1 MRQLF
6 SSARIENVEAVARM
20 LEEAGIQVR
29 ISHGRSYRGA
39 IRGNFSYREG
49 TGGRPQPAV
58 WVVRSDQQPEARRL
72 LREAGLLQETTV
84 RGESFLPSPVP
95 VAGGDRGLLA
105 ARGGGGRFRLGLL
118 LAVAVMVALVMV
130 AYRASRSDAPADG
143 VSPVSA
149 APAPPQAPR
158 GATPAAGV
166 PMLTGLPEEA
176 FEVATP
182 PALAAT
188 LLRAELA
195 AAGARAGCLGV
206 DGADPDAALLAE
218 LAAAGVDVAP
228 ASACPRGRLAVRVAG
243 YTTDGSGS
251 GSVRVAVAGAP
262 ERVLEVRRE
271 GRDWQVTGTR

>member
-1 MRQLF
+1 
-6 SSARIENVEAVARM
+6 
-20 LEEAGIQVR
+20 
-29 ISHGRSYRGA
+29 
-39 IRGNFSYREG
+39 
-49 TGGRPQPAV
+49 
-58 WVVRSDQQPEARRL
+58 
-72 LREAGLLQETTV
+72 
-84 RGESFLPSPVP
+84 
-95 VAGGDRGLLA
+95 
-105 ARGGGGRFRLGLL
+105 
-118 LAVAVMVALVMV
+118 
-130 AYRASRSDAPADG
+130 
-143 VSPVSA
+143 
-149 APAPPQAPR
+149 
-158 GATPAAGV
+158 
-166 PMLTGLPEEA
+166 MLTGLPEEA